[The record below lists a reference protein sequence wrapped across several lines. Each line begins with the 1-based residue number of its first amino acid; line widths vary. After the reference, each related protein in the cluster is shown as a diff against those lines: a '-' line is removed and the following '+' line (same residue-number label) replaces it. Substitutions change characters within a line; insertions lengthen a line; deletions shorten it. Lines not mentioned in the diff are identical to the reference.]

1 MNTKLKQVLL
11 GIVTAFIASTM
22 LVTTSMAETP
32 KTNDQS
38 NEQATYPNGMPGAM
52 MGPGYMGQRGMGPD
66 NMPYGRMG
74 PGYMRQGGRGYGG
87 MGMMGMMQS
96 LDLDKTQRSKIRAL
110 MRVQR
115 ASMCKTMTE
124 MMDVRDDLASE
135 YDKAQPNA
143 KVISKTYKKMQ
154 AMQRTM
160 LERMVETHNKMRELL
175 NKEQKE
181 KFDQMFQGGMGMMN
195 MMGGMMGY
203 GGRGMMNMMGG
214 GMGYGGMMGYG
225 GWNRGE

>member
-1 MNTKLKQVLL
+1 MNMKHGLITVIAAIST
-11 GIVTAFIASTM
+11 GILV
-22 LVTTSMAETP
+22 VTTSLADTP
-32 KTNDQS
+32 KTNDQNS
-38 NEQATYPNGMPGAM
+38 NEQATYPNGMPGGM
-52 MGPGYMGQRGMGPD
+52 MGQGYMGQHGMGQG

-74 PGYMRQGGRGYGG
+74 SGYMRQGGRGYGG
-87 MGMMGMMQS
+87 MGMMGSGMGMMQA

-110 MRVQR
+110 MRAQR
-115 ASMCKTMTE
+115 ATMCKTMTE
-124 MMDVRDDLASE
+124 LMDVRDDLATE

-143 KVISKTYKKMQ
+143 KAISKTYEKMQ

-160 LERMVETHNKMRELL
+160 IERMVETHNKMRELL

-214 GMGYGGMMGYG
+214 GMMGYG
-225 GWNRGE
+225 RWNREE